1 MLTNYEL
8 SGSRFKILE
17 NDGDSLVKQ
26 GKFAKSSRLKQIKA
40 IQKRHQQQNSRVIT
54 ADKFQAFLL
63 VRYGLTMKSKLR
75 PVDKETMQ
83 RFLMAWIETGGTDS
97 PWSMAKMA
105 VTVFQRINV
114 RVPYQFYKQIVQHWE
129 KFQKFIKRE
138 VPAVPLADRVIV
150 SDLLTDDQLSKIV
163 VRQLAANSLL
173 NTLGGNPAMMSLI
186 KPEQVNELTAGLM
199 SGTAIDWDQVAA
211 MFEPIPFD
219 VSTAPDEPTKRWLNQ
234 LLALLLKRF

>member
-83 RFLMAWIETGGTDS
+83 RFLMAWIETGERTAHGQ
-97 PWSMAKMA
+97 W
-105 VTVFQRINV
+105 QRW
-114 RVPYQFYKQIVQHWE
+114 Q
-129 KFQKFIKRE
+129 
-138 VPAVPLADRVIV
+138 
-150 SDLLTDDQLSKIV
+150 
-163 VRQLAANSLL
+163 
-173 NTLGGNPAMMSLI
+173 
-186 KPEQVNELTAGLM
+186 
-199 SGTAIDWDQVAA
+199 
-211 MFEPIPFD
+211 
-219 VSTAPDEPTKRWLNQ
+219 
-234 LLALLLKRF
+234 